1 MIREVEAA
9 VQLRRNKSDIMR
21 WKQNLT
27 QYTRDKDLQNKTGN
41 ATQRQRARQT
51 GWVEETDETKTS
63 GTRKGT
69 KLK

>member
-9 VQLRRNKSDIMR
+9 GQLRRNKSDITR

-41 ATQRQRARQT
+41 ATQSQADVT
-51 GWVEETDETKTS
+51 GWVEQTDETKKS
-63 GTRKGT
+63 GTQKGT

>member
-9 VQLRRNKSDIMR
+9 GQLRRNKSDITR

-41 ATQRQRARQT
+41 ATQSQADVT
-51 GWVEETDETKTS
+51 GWVEQTDETKNS
-63 GTRKGT
+63 GTQKGT